1 MDETVIRREII
12 ESVQSA
18 VITAVADVLVLCP
31 SYLSPARAEVV
42 CCMLS
47 RCFSFAYLS
56 FECLY
61 IQKSDCTA
69 TVTFIWWEEIPDE
82 WSWFSFQA
90 AKQRCSGACSLSL
103 LLLLL
108 TVNVFFLACFFFNP
122 SFPLWPISLIPL
134 GFFWTWLF
142 LSLLVHLS
150 AVTMNRLP
158 TPHFHHIPQISFSSH
173 SLYYSTWRGTGKLS
187 RTDHSSS
194 FWQCVILYF
203 FSSTSYLLLFLVFSF
218 CLLFVKRSCT
228 ISHYS
233 PNKWKTMMR
242 IFEVV

>member
-1 MDETVIRREII
+1 MIRREII
-12 ESVQSA
+12 EPLQSA
-18 VITAVADVLVLCP
+18 VSAAVADVLVLCP

-47 RCFSFAYLS
+47 RCFSFAQLS
-56 FECLY
+56 LECLY

-90 AKQRCSGACSLSL
+90 AKQCCSGACSLSL

-108 TVNVFFLACFFFNP
+108 SVNVFFLTCFFFNP

-142 LSLLVHLS
+142 LSLLIHLS
-150 AVTMNRLP
+150 AVAMNRLP
-158 TPHFHHIPQISFSSH
+158 TPHFRHIPWMSFSSH
-173 SLYYSTWRGTGKLS
+173 SSYSSSWRGTGKLS
-187 RTDHSSS
+187 GTGHSSNS
-194 FWQCVILYF
+194 VILCHSLIDFFFYF
-203 FSSTSYLLLFLVFSF
+203 LSSPIFSVPLPF
-218 CLLFVKRSCT
+218 LFVQLSYA
-228 ISHYS
+228 INHYS
-233 PNKWKTMMR
+233 LNKYKTVTESIWVER
-242 IFEVV
+242 